1 MCTLPRDVWDEE
13 HHEYVRV
20 EANPFPGISSRE
32 ECDAIIVKISECERD
47 EQILAW
53 EAEDAAVAEG
63 KVNFVQNGGFER
75 GATAGVGESVEEMVA
90 HSMAALHGLTGD
102 ATSGEAQWQ
111 TDCVEE
117 AAKLSERMDV
127 LKEAMEEAGVKSDA
141 QLRHDEKVERNKQ
154 AIQEV
159 CNIKRAEQAASTGGA
174 GKGKGGKGK
183 GGKGKG
189 GKGMSMPITTGNMYG
204 GKGAP
209 AFLTKETVPMP
220 TPPPKTP
227 VAVEVPEVTP
237 PSADALDLGEE
248 AFPALGMSMRK
259 KSNEGKKVVSGGSKA
274 ATTNKFMRKAY
285 GCPASR

>member
-1 MCTLPRDVWDEE
+1 M
-13 HHEYVRV
+13 
-20 EANPFPGISSRE
+20 
-32 ECDAIIVKISECERD
+32 
-47 EQILAW
+47 
-53 EAEDAAVAEG
+53 
-63 KVNFVQNGGFER
+63 
-75 GATAGVGESVEEMVA
+75 
-90 HSMAALHGLTGD
+90 
-102 ATSGEAQWQ
+102 
-111 TDCVEE
+111 
-117 AAKLSERMDV
+117 SERMNV
-127 LKEAMEEAGVKSDA
+127 LKEAMEEAGVKSNA

-189 GKGMSMPITTGNMYG
+189 GKGKGGKGMSMPITTENMYG

-237 PSADALDLGEE
+237 PSVDTLDLGEE
-248 AFPALGMSMRK
+248 AFPVLGMSMREK
-259 KSNEGKKVVSGGSKA
+259 GNEGKKAVSIGGSQA
-274 ATTNKFMRKAY
+274 ASMNKFMRKTY
-285 GCPASR
+285 GCTASR

>member
-1 MCTLPRDVWDEE
+1 VETECVKSTAQLLLEE
-13 HHEYVRV
+13 KE
-20 EANPFPGISSRE
+20 SSNRAKLLQWQN
-32 ECDAIIVKISECERD
+32 DKRA
-47 EQILAW
+47 QQALA
-53 EAEDAAVAEG
+53 
-63 KVNFVQNGGFER
+63 
-75 GATAGVGESVEEMVA
+75 
-90 HSMAALHGLTGD
+90 
-102 ATSGEAQWQ
+102 GEA
-111 TDCVEE
+111 
-117 AAKLSERMDV
+117 
-127 LKEAMEEAGVKSDA
+127 
-141 QLRHDEKVERNKQ
+141 
-154 AIQEV
+154 
-159 CNIKRAEQAASTGGA
+159 A

-189 GKGMSMPITTGNMYG
+189 GKGMTAPLTTATMYG

-285 GCPASR
+285 GCTASR